1 MLLGPLFRFE
11 LVRLARRGTHLPLRM
26 VVVLLLLLG
35 LLSSYLKLFPQS
47 DVTALLFGGVDA
59 AHPSRLD
66 KFGETFLVAFL
77 VAQQAAVLLL
87 TPVYAGGSIAEEK
100 EKGRLDFLLTAPLS
114 RWELVFGKLAAR
126 LVYVLM
132 VILTG
137 LPVLAFTLLFGGVDP
152 GRVLAGFVVTVVS
165 AVAVGSFA
173 VLMSVFRPTLRDV
186 LLWVFGGL
194 VASGLVGLV
203 ATNTSAQQVGGVLS
217 PVTVLVPLFRIW
229 GQGIPPTGDPTWGLV
244 GVYTGI
250 FLPLSAVFVLVAV
263 ANVRSAITR
272 STVSPVSVTPTPQP
286 VPPSPEPPTAATE
299 PPPPDWYQVPTREVF
314 SPDDIPSAAED
325 RGFLVP
331 VLGDTEN
338 PLDWK
343 ERYFGGH
350 LPLLESQWFS
360 ALRGCAV
367 AAFIL
372 VLGVILFVGVGMS
385 LLSALGVGGVTE
397 FIAQAVLVVAGV
409 LVVPFV
415 GVRVAAS
422 VAEER
427 AKKTLESLFA
437 LPIDRSAVLWAKV
450 RAAIYRSRWWAWGSA
465 AAVGLAALTGG
476 LHPIC
481 IPGLGLMFT
490 GYGVFNVGL
499 GAWLGVRCK
508 TTMRAV
514 LTHLA
519 VTLAT
524 FVGPVIAAPLFGSPL
539 VVFSPPVA
547 LVFGVA
553 SPTNN
558 LSIRPSAQWPVCLSV
573 PVGLVYGV
581 VGWIALQVAR
591 RRFEQE

>member
-11 LVRLARRGTHLPLRM
+11 LVRLARRGTHLPLRVT
-26 VVVLLLLLG
+26 VVASLFLG
-35 LLSSYLKLFPQS
+35 LLSSYLKLFPRS
-47 DVTALLFGGVDA
+47 DVAALLFGGADA
-59 AHPSRLD
+59 ADPSLLD
-66 KFGETFLVAFL
+66 KFGETFLIAFL

-100 EKGRLDFLLTAPLS
+100 EKGRLDFLLTAPLG

-203 ATNTSAQQVGGVLS
+203 AANTSAQLVGGVLS
-217 PVTVLVPLFRIW
+217 PVTVLIPLFRIW
-229 GQGIPPTGDPTWGLV
+229 GQDIPPTGDPTWGLV

-263 ANVRSAITR
+263 ANVRAAIAR
-272 STVSPVSVTPTPQP
+272 PTVSPMSVPPTLEPA
-286 VPPSPEPPTAATE
+286 PSPEPPTVATE

-314 SPDDIPSAAED
+314 SPDDIPSSAED

-331 VLGDTEN
+331 MLGDTEN

-343 ERYFGGH
+343 ERHFGGR
-350 LPLLESQWFS
+350 LRLLESQWFA

-415 GVRVAAS
+415 GVRIAAS
-422 VAEER
+422 MAEER

-437 LPIDRSAVLWAKV
+437 LPIDRSTVLWAKV
-450 RAAIYRSRWWAWGSA
+450 RAAVYRSRGWAWGSA
-465 AAVGLAALTGG
+465 VAVGLAALTGG

-481 IPGLGLMFT
+481 IPGLGLMFA
-490 GYGVFNVGL
+490 GYGMFSVGL

-519 VTLAT
+519 VTLVT
-524 FVGPVIAAPLFGSPL
+524 FISPVVAAPLFGSPL
-539 VVFSPPVA
+539 IVFSPPVA

-581 VGWIALQVAR
+581 VGWITLQVAR